1 MTKREFE
8 RFKRYAYEHSD
19 EVISGYITVHEDCP
33 QLSEKEKKLNWTP
46 HLSLGNLGRKL
57 WFGRFGSN
65 FIKDDKFII
74 LIDPRNSESKERHIH
89 FKWVSKCTI
98 YGIYKWEDKGG
109 KRDSKLNWYLKNL
122 KQ

>member
-46 HLSLGNLGRKL
+46 HLSLGNLG
-57 WFGRFGSN
+57 SN

-74 LIDPRNSESKERHIH
+74 LIDPRNSGR
-89 FKWVSKCTI
+89 
-98 YGIYKWEDKGG
+98 YND
-109 KRDSKLNWYLKNL
+109 
-122 KQ
+122 